1 MSNSKQSG
9 RFVITG
15 PGLYKDRKGDYH
27 NIVENEENS
36 VYPWK
41 NAVDDTETWT
51 NEGSY
56 VVPSFRRETVMD
68 LIERVDTVPDA
79 ALESKEY
86 SSSSL
91 AQLLQSKFSG
101 ENFTQQA
108 VEIEILRWLVD
119 NNVRLVSYA

>member
-15 PGLYKDRKGDYH
+15 PGVYRSRSGLQYNVVENINNDSYPWKDAEDDSTSWTDSGRFLLTSCLRETAMDL
-27 NIVENEENS
+27 VERVSPTLDVPPPENEEH
-36 VYPWK
+36 
-41 NAVDDTETWT
+41 
-51 NEGSY
+51 
-56 VVPSFRRETVMD
+56 
-68 LIERVDTVPDA
+68 
-79 ALESKEY
+79 

-119 NNVRLVSYA
+119 NNVRITCA

>member
-15 PGLYKDRKGDYH
+15 PGVYKDRKGDYH
-27 NIVENEENS
+27 VIVENEEGS

-41 NAVDDTETWT
+41 SAVDDTETWT

-56 VVPSFRRETVMD
+56 LSPSYRRETGMD
-68 LIERVDTVPDA
+68 LIEKIAPLPSAV
-79 ALESKEY
+79 LESKDH

-91 AQLLQSKFSG
+91 AQLLQNKFSG

-119 NNVRLVSYA
+119 NNVRLVSCA